1 MKIKINSSDDSFLN
15 RQLLLSDM
23 MIRIRFVFK
32 YGDKYYPQVFW
43 WKGFYDADKND
54 LFQRSTLIFIDFLNA
69 VKV

>member
-1 MKIKINSSDDSFLN
+1 
-15 RQLLLSDM
+15 M
-23 MIRIRFVFK
+23 MIKVIWKSKLIQMMIYFYF
-32 YGDKYYPQVFW
+32 YDKYYPQVFW

>member
-43 WKGFYDADKND
+43 
-54 LFQRSTLIFIDFLNA
+54 
-69 VKV
+69 

>member
-32 YGDKYYPQVFW
+32 NGDKYYPQVFW
-43 WKGFYDADKND
+43 
-54 LFQRSTLIFIDFLNA
+54 
-69 VKV
+69 

>member
-32 YGDKYYPQVFW
+32 YGDKYYPQLFW

-54 LFQRSTLIFIDFLNA
+54 LFQRSTLILIF
-69 VKV
+69 

>member
-54 LFQRSTLIFIDFLNA
+54 LFQRSTLILIF
-69 VKV
+69 

>member
-54 LFQRSTLIFIDFLNA
+54 LFQHSTLILIF
-69 VKV
+69 